1 MNYVLSQRVF
11 PGAVPSIPGTTIQQ
25 CVQCK
30 HDLFASPSS
39 IKLMAEKS
47 KEHGE
52 FGFIC
57 EVCMKEN
64 MEKMTDEEKKGFHF
78 MGSCKDQVDEVQGV
92 VDGPATQDLDFLN
105 FLSSAAM
112 GANSALCKEDEV
124 SQT

>member
-1 MNYVLSQRVF
+1 MNYVLSQRTF
-11 PGAVPSIPGTTIQQ
+11 PGAVPSIPGTTIEK

-64 MEKMTDEEKKGFHF
+64 VSKMTEEERKQFQF
-78 MGSCKDQVDEVQGV
+78 MGSCKDQIDEVNSV
-92 VDGPATQDLDFLN
+92 VKGPPTQDLEFLN
-105 FLSSAAM
+105 FLSACAM
-112 GANSALCKEDEV
+112 GADGAFCNEDAEKK
-124 SQT
+124 S